1 MDLQG
6 LQPRL
11 SAVREAQRDAHH
23 MYSALCASALIT
35 KVHLLA
41 CAHGSALYE
50 PDQPCKGWNT
60 ATICMGLMVCPGD
73 I

>member
-6 LQPRL
+6 LRPRL
-11 SAVREAQRDAHH
+11 RAVREAQWDAHH

-35 KVHLLA
+35 KAHLLA

-50 PDQPCKGWNT
+50 PDQPRKGWNT
-60 ATICMGLMVCPGD
+60 AIILHGSNGKPW
-73 I
+73 